1 MTAIVTHIQKSAPT
15 FNVAR
20 LNRIGE
26 KIIEGF
32 WFVVCLAL
40 FTILGP
46 FSAPIVLGY
55 LLFNQDIQG
64 GLQEPESC
72 DN

>member
-1 MTAIVTHIQKSAPT
+1 MAAIITQTHKSATT
-15 FNVAR
+15 FNVDR
-20 LNRIGE
+20 LNRVGE
-26 KIIEGF
+26 KVIEGF

-40 FTILGP
+40 FIILGP

-55 LLFNQDIQG
+55 LIFNQDIQG

-72 DN
+72 DI